1 MKNVQKETRNQ
12 EMRLK
17 DFGCKA
23 LDAIEMLVVLATAAL
38 LLIGSAVTAKAEPV
52 SGQHENSIL
61 PRVEFNIAVPE
72 GNVDNETL
80 DLADRILN
88 TLPDKLLNEFIESD
102 WKLYVTSNMP
112 VLTFFSGIYG
122 EPNGRPDLEAHYIEV
137 TSDQETM
144 GKTLLHEFGHYVDYT
159 KGDVSLKSEFENI
172 YENSSEAFADTFGI
186 YTEGYDQSEFFAD
199 GFAKYYSGYSH
210 QMEKEYPELC
220 RYIKAAISKDNV
232 SRKSVQHI
240 QEGCSLLFYFFSKK
254 RYILFFFGILNVS
267 NEIAEDG
274 LKTEANKNICIKKGE
289 VKWDLN

>member
-1 MKNVQKETRNQ
+1 MKNVQKTREQ
-12 EMRLK
+12 QVLLK
-17 DFGCKA
+17 HLEKIGFKIVD
-23 LDAIEMLVVLATAAL
+23 ITEMLAVLATAAL

-72 GNVDNETL
+72 GNVDSETL

-88 TLPDKLLNEFIESD
+88 TLPDKLLTEFVKSD

-144 GKTLLHEFGHYVDYT
+144 GKTLFHEFGHYVDYA

-172 YENSSEAFADTFGI
+172 YGAT
-186 YTEGYDQSEFFAD
+186 
-199 GFAKYYSGYSH
+199 
-210 QMEKEYPELC
+210 
-220 RYIKAAISKDNV
+220 R
-232 SRKSVQHI
+232 
-240 QEGCSLLFYFFSKK
+240 
-254 RYILFFFGILNVS
+254 
-267 NEIAEDG
+267 
-274 LKTEANKNICIKKGE
+274 
-289 VKWDLN
+289 

>member
-38 LLIGSAVTAKAEPV
+38 LLIGSVVTAKAEPV

-72 GNVDNETL
+72 GNIDAETI

-137 TSDQETM
+137 ASDQETM
-144 GKTLLHEFGHYVDYT
+144 GKTLLHEFGHYVDYA

-172 YENSSEAFADTFGI
+172 YENSSEAFADAFGI
-186 YTEGYDQSEFFAD
+186 NTEGYDQSEFFAD

-220 RYIKAAISKDNV
+220 RYIKAAISKENV
-232 SRKSVQHI
+232 SRKS
-240 QEGCSLLFYFFSKK
+240 
-254 RYILFFFGILNVS
+254 
-267 NEIAEDG
+267 A
-274 LKTEANKNICIKKGE
+274 
-289 VKWDLN
+289 